1 MAQKKKKKN
10 PRHFDSCVFFH
21 FFFPVQVDF
30 ALIWTN
36 CATYCAHAVKQGNID
51 HETSVSLPEQA
62 GSLFEYVKELVED
75 HQEKERY
82 VKPVWWKP
90 VWWWLHRANTCKH
103 VLGYLWVPLG
113 VECTRAVYLCPVDV
127 LRCLEYNHEPILMS
141 FCVQDGGTAA
151 DV

>member
-10 PRHFDSCVFFH
+10 PRHFDSCVFFYL
-21 FFFPVQVDF
+21 FFPVQVDF

-82 VKPVWWKP
+82 VKTCMV
-90 VWWWLHRANTCKH
+90 VVASVCNFQHRPCKH
-103 VLGYLWVPLG
+103 VLGYLWVLNAY
-113 VECTRAVYLCPVDV
+113 EQCIFFL
-127 LRCLEYNHEPILMS
+127 LM
-141 FCVQDGGTAA
+141 F
-151 DV
+151 

>member
-1 MAQKKKKKN
+1 
-10 PRHFDSCVFFH
+10 
-21 FFFPVQVDF
+21 
-30 ALIWTN
+30 LIWTN

-62 GSLFEYVKELVED
+62 GSLFQYVKELVED

-82 VKPVWWKP
+82 VKPVVVAPWQT
-90 VWWWLHRANTCKH
+90 VQCKH
-103 VLGYLWVPLG
+103 VLGYLWVPVGTLVYLGVPLGVECTRAVYFLG

-127 LRCLEYNHEPILMS
+127 LRCFTMFYDVLRCFEYNHKPILMS